1 MQNLTNPYWQVILKV
16 AAFKNKR
23 SKKCGFAFEALNQ
36 EGVNL
41 FSRGSS
47 CGKKNHYLA
56 IQDAVS
62 EAVFKAKE
70 LGFNRIIILSNSKGL
85 DQVCNQTRK
94 PTWLEQTLF
103 SDLHHLHL
111 QGLIVNHLFVP
122 TVVISHILDW
132 AYITTSFPIHHFRLN
147 PGYV

>member
-1 MQNLTNPYWQVILKV
+1 M
-16 AAFKNKR
+16 
-23 SKKCGFAFEALNQ
+23 
-36 EGVNL
+36 
-41 FSRGSS
+41 
-47 CGKKNHYLA
+47 
-56 IQDAVS
+56 S

-70 LGFNRIIILSNSKGL
+70 LGFNRIIILSNSRGL

-111 QGLIVNHLFVP
+111 QGLIINHLFVP
-122 TVVISHILDW
+122 TVVISHVLDW
-132 AYITTSFPIHHFRLN
+132 AYIITSFPVHHFRLN

>member
-1 MQNLTNPYWQVILKV
+1 MQNLTQPNWQVILKV
-16 AAFKNKR
+16 AAYKNKR

-41 FSRGSS
+41 FSGGSS

-62 EAVFKAKE
+62 EAVFMAKE
-70 LGFNRIIILSNSKGL
+70 LGFNRILILSNSKGL

-94 PTWLEQTLF
+94 P
-103 SDLHHLHL
+103 
-111 QGLIVNHLFVP
+111 I
-122 TVVISHILDW
+122 I
-132 AYITTSFPIHHFRLN
+132 YIFRVSL
-147 PGYV
+147 

>member
-1 MQNLTNPYWQVILKV
+1 MQNLTKPNWQVILKV

-41 FSRGSS
+41 FSGGSS

-70 LGFNRIIILSNSKGL
+70 LGFNRILILSNSKGL
-85 DQVCNQTRK
+85 DQ
-94 PTWLEQTLF
+94 
-103 SDLHHLHL
+103 
-111 QGLIVNHLFVP
+111 GLIVSHLFVP
-122 TVVISHILDW
+122 TVVISHVLDW
-132 AYITTSFPIHHFRLN
+132 AYITTSFPVHHCRLN

>member
-1 MQNLTNPYWQVILKV
+1 MQNLTNPNWQVILKV

-47 CGKKNHYLA
+47 CGKKIHYLA

-111 QGLIVNHLFVP
+111 QGLIVNHLFV
-122 TVVISHILDW
+122 VISHVLDW
-132 AYITTSFPIHHFRLN
+132 AYITTSFPVHHFRLN